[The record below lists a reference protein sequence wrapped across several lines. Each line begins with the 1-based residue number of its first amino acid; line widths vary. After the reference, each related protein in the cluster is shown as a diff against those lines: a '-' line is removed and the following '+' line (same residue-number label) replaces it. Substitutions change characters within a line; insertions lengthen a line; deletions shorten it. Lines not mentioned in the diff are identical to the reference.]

1 MIRSMKREKGFALIE
16 VIIAIALLGIIAAG
30 FLMALSGV
38 SKALVLADERT
49 TAESLARSQMEYAKD
64 QDYITV
70 PGEGVGPYEASYQK
84 ISGIPGGYTI
94 WSEDYSGTIVEVE
107 DIIYGVPWDS
117 QAYQPVDLDIDTD
130 SGLQRIYL
138 VIQHNG
144 EDVIT
149 LESYKVNR

>member
-70 PGEGVGPYEASYQK
+70 PDEGMEPYEASYQK